1 MITRYHHYDHQESSP
16 FSPVITNRT
25 ISLSSTPLRQV
36 AQVGRLEEEL
46 QVTKRQLDTFDRL
59 YGMGGRTSPILPH
72 NTIFEKD
79 FECPVCYEVI

>member
-1 MITRYHHYDHQESSP
+1 MGSSM
-16 FSPVITNRT
+16 
-25 ISLSSTPLRQV
+25 STPTLRQV

-59 YGMGGRTSPILPH
+59 YGMGGPTSPLLPH

-79 FECPVCYEVI
+79 FECPVCYEVMQAVGS